1 MKYKKNKPIKSF
13 IDMIILCLIIIFGIT
28 AEVSA
33 KDSIEITNWSVK
45 CDILNDGSILVNEYI
60 NFDFSGNFNGVFREI
75 KTNDTDGIENLNI
88 YEMGKNGEVALKR
101 VDKGKKGQSGIYEIE
116 SSKQGENIKIYSPAK
131 NEKKTF
137 KLVYKV
143 KNVCKKYEDIGELY
157 YSFLGK
163 DNETPIKQ
171 FNVNINFPYDFNKDD
186 VKIFAHGPLNGL
198 IKFVNNSTVNLNVK
212 DVEDGDLIAAR
223 LIFPKGYIK
232 RSTNLVNGL
241 GFDKIMREERG
252 YSEKI
257 ENNRVKKENRRI
269 FGKYISIFI
278 TIVSFIIFLISNFK
292 YRSEKISKDYLGDIL
307 PEECSPAVLSYFY
320 NNTIFSEV
328 ILATIL
334 DLNRREYL
342 KIDELEKDCKNKKDK
357 DVNYIIKKIKED
369 SFLLDHENYFMSW
382 IIDNIGDGHSVTT
395 EQIKKYSKKHD
406 AEFIDEHN
414 KWIELIKEEV
424 DKREYFDLKKRK
436 KASTLIKVSLLLGV
450 TTIPLIIISGPYGF
464 IALVICLI
472 LLLWSSISL
481 YNRKTS
487 YGQREYYK
495 WSKFKQNIIKGNTK
509 NAFNIY
515 PMDKYFIYAIVLG
528 IDDKRINEFET
539 IIEDNRYSNNDN
551 FLWLYLYS
559 GMFNHKTGE
568 NNFTSSIDSA
578 FTSSLPS
585 SGSGGGFTSGGGGAG
600 GGGAGGF

>member
-1 MKYKKNKPIKSF
+1 MEYQINKAVKNF
-13 IDMIILCLIIIFGIT
+13 IGIIILSLILIFGFT

-33 KDSIEITNWSVK
+33 KDSIEISNWSVK
-45 CDILNDGSILVNEYI
+45 CDVLNDGSILVNEYI

-88 YEMGKNGEVALKR
+88 YEIDKNGEIPLKR
-101 VDKGKKGQSGIYEIE
+101 VDKGKKGQSRVYEIK

-163 DNETPIKQ
+163 DNETPIKE

-186 VKIFAHGPLNGL
+186 VKIFAHGPLSGV

-223 LIFPKGYIK
+223 LIFPKEYIK
-232 RSTNLVNGL
+232 GSNNLVNGL
-241 GFDKIMREERG
+241 GFNKIMTEERR
-252 YSEKI
+252 YAEKI
-257 ENNRVKKENRRI
+257 ENNRVKRENRRI
-269 FGKYISIFI
+269 FGKYTSIVI
-278 TIVSFIIFLISNFK
+278 TIIGFIIFLISKIK
-292 YRSEKISKDYLGDIL
+292 YKSQKISKDYLGDIF
-307 PEECSPAVLSYFY
+307 PDECSPAVLSYFY
-320 NNTIFSEV
+320 NNAIYSEA

-334 DLNRREYL
+334 DLNRRGYL
-342 KIDELEKDCKNKKDK
+342 KVNELEKGCKDK
-357 DVNYIIKKIKED
+357 EDKNVNYVIKKIKED
-369 SFLLDHENYFMSW
+369 SFLLEHESYFISW
-382 IIDNIGDGHSVTT
+382 IIDNIGDGYSVTT
-395 EQIKKYSKKHD
+395 EQIKKYSEKHD
-406 AEFIDEHN
+406 LEFIDEHN

-424 DKREYFDLKKRK
+424 NKKEYFDLEKRK
-436 KASTLIKVSLLLGV
+436 KASTLIKVSLALGIV
-450 TTIPLIIISGPYGF
+450 TIPLIIISGPYGF
-464 IALVICLI
+464 MALVICLI
-472 LLLWSSISL
+472 LLLWSAISL

-495 WSKFKQNIIKGNTK
+495 WSKFKQSIIKGNTK
-509 NAFNIY
+509 DAFNIY
-515 PMDKYFIYAIVLG
+515 PMDKYFIYAMVLG
-528 IDDKRINEFET
+528 IDDKRINEFKT
-539 IIEDNRYSNNDN
+539 TIEDNKYYNNDN